1 MLRQPV
7 GLACRQV
14 DTQPIAYFLANGGTT
29 NAVDLDIIPN
39 SWTGHEIFLV
49 GLAALN
55 TPRFKGT
62 IATEG
67 QSFQSCPIVSPG
79 RAFKGA
85 LLKRKRR
92 SLSHR
97 RSWIRVQASANQ
109 FDLSASGTIPLDSSE
124 ACEVQAI
131 ALGVNTKSRGFL
143 RGLLHVTFF
152 LSSGRYRC
160 RR

>member
-67 QSFQSCPIVSPG
+67 QLFQSCSVVSPVLHG
-79 RAFKGA
+79 RFAQTKAA
-85 LLKRKRR
+85 LLIPP
-92 SLSHR
+92 
-97 RSWIRVQASANQ
+97 WIRVQASG
-109 FDLSASGTIPLDSSE
+109 FD
-124 ACEVQAI
+124 
-131 ALGVNTKSRGFL
+131 
-143 RGLLHVTFF
+143 
-152 LSSGRYRC
+152 
-160 RR
+160 